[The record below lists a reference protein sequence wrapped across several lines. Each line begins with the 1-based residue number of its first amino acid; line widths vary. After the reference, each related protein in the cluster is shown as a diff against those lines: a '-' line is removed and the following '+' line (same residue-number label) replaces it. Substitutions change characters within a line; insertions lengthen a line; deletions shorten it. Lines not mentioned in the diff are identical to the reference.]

1 MQKGKVEFIYI
12 SPKHGDPT
20 ISVEQVH
27 AVPGLGLEGDRHFV
41 LDNIG
46 NKPSGE
52 GREITLIE
60 TEAIEAMQQEYGVKL
75 TPSQTRRNIIT
86 RGLPLNELVG
96 REFIVGEIRLRGVRL
111 CEPCQYLAKRTDL
124 RIFPAM
130 VHRGGLRAEILSDGI
145 IHVNDLI
152 QVK

>member
-27 AVPGLGLEGDRHFV
+27 AVPGLGLEGDRHFGSA
-41 LDNIG
+41 NTR
-46 NKPSGE
+46 NKPPGE

-60 TEAIEAMQQEYGVKL
+60 IEAIEAMQHKDGIQL
-75 TPSQTRRNIIT
+75 TPNQTRRNIIT
-86 RGLPLNELVG
+86 RGLSLNELVG
-96 REFIVGEIRLRGVRL
+96 RELIIGEIRLRGVRL
-111 CEPCQYLAKRTDL
+111 CEPCQYLAKRTNL